1 MIRVQEI
8 RKRYGKTAA
17 IGGVSFEIP
26 DGMVTGLLG
35 PNGAGKTT
43 TIRAMTGLVTPES
56 GRIEID
62 GIDVAARPIEAR
74 ARLGVVP
81 ETIGVYDHLTVRE
94 HVEYSAELHG
104 MAPAAIAS
112 STTEVLAHLDLAA
125 LADRRAAGL
134 SMGERRR
141 LALARAMV
149 HRPANL
155 LFDEPTNGLDVLG
168 ARTVRSDIRRLAEL
182 GRAVLVSSH
191 VMPEVAAL
199 CDRVIV
205 MVRGVI
211 VAAGRPA
218 EHAAAD
224 RMRDARRCF
233 RSNHRIRRGVELMRA
248 WRVARKELREG
259 LRDRRSLM
267 SGLFYGIWGPAVMG
281 AALIGMARQHADLG
295 TVTLPTAGAAH
306 APSLVA
312 FLATRKIIGR
322 RWSHRCGGGRP
333 RSPHPGGA
341 ADRFRTMPSG
351 SRRAGLPKWRSCT
364 IQRGPSRRVSPITSA
379 RR

>member
-1 MIRVQEI
+1 MIAVQNI

-17 IGGVSFEIP
+17 VSGVSFEIP
-26 DGMVTGLLG
+26 DGVVTGLLG

-43 TIRAMTGLVTPES
+43 AIRAMTGLVTPDS
-56 GRIEID
+56 GRIAID
-62 GIDVAARPIEAR
+62 GIDVAARPIDAR

-94 HVEYSAELHG
+94 HVEYSAQLHG
-104 MAPAAIAS
+104 MAAGAITS

-141 LALARAMV
+141 LALARALV

-168 ARTVRSDIRRLAEL
+168 ARTVRGDIRRPADL

-199 CDRVIV
+199 CDHVIV
-205 MVRGVI
+205 LVRGVI

-218 EHAAAD
+218 DVLQQTGCTTLE
-224 RMRDARRCF
+224 DAF
-233 RSNHRIRRGVELMRA
+233 VRIIGSE
-248 WRVARKELREG
+248 EG
-259 LRDRRSLM
+259 LN
-267 SGLFYGIWGPAVMG
+267 
-281 AALIGMARQHADLG
+281 
-295 TVTLPTAGAAH
+295 
-306 APSLVA
+306 
-312 FLATRKIIGR
+312 
-322 RWSHRCGGGRP
+322 
-333 RSPHPGGA
+333 
-341 ADRFRTMPSG
+341 
-351 SRRAGLPKWRSCT
+351 
-364 IQRGPSRRVSPITSA
+364 
-379 RR
+379 

>member
-8 RKRYGKTAA
+8 RKRYGRTAA
-17 IGGVSFEIP
+17 VSGVTFEIP

-94 HVEYSAELHG
+94 HVEYSAELQG

-125 LADRRAAGL
+125 LAGRRAAGL

-168 ARTVRSDIRRLAEL
+168 ARTVRNDIRRLAEL

-211 VAAGRPA
+211 VTAGRPA
-218 EHAAAD
+218 EMLQQTGCATLE
-224 RMRDARRCF
+224 DAF
-233 RSNHRIRRGVELMRA
+233 VRIIGSE
-248 WRVARKELREG
+248 EG
-259 LRDRRSLM
+259 LN
-267 SGLFYGIWGPAVMG
+267 
-281 AALIGMARQHADLG
+281 
-295 TVTLPTAGAAH
+295 
-306 APSLVA
+306 
-312 FLATRKIIGR
+312 
-322 RWSHRCGGGRP
+322 
-333 RSPHPGGA
+333 
-341 ADRFRTMPSG
+341 
-351 SRRAGLPKWRSCT
+351 
-364 IQRGPSRRVSPITSA
+364 
-379 RR
+379 

>member
-1 MIRVQEI
+1 
-8 RKRYGKTAA
+8 
-17 IGGVSFEIP
+17 
-26 DGMVTGLLG
+26 MVTGLLG

-94 HVEYSAELHG
+94 HVEYSAELQG

-125 LADRRAAGL
+125 LAGRRAAGL

-182 GRAVLVSSH
+182 GCAVLVSSH

-218 EHAAAD
+218 EMLQQTGCATLE
-224 RMRDARRCF
+224 DAF
-233 RSNHRIRRGVELMRA
+233 VRIIGSE
-248 WRVARKELREG
+248 EG
-259 LRDRRSLM
+259 LN
-267 SGLFYGIWGPAVMG
+267 
-281 AALIGMARQHADLG
+281 
-295 TVTLPTAGAAH
+295 
-306 APSLVA
+306 
-312 FLATRKIIGR
+312 
-322 RWSHRCGGGRP
+322 
-333 RSPHPGGA
+333 
-341 ADRFRTMPSG
+341 
-351 SRRAGLPKWRSCT
+351 
-364 IQRGPSRRVSPITSA
+364 
-379 RR
+379 

>member
-94 HVEYSAELHG
+94 HVEYSAELQG

-125 LADRRAAGL
+125 LAGRRAAGL

-211 VAAGRPA
+211 VASGRPA
-218 EHAAAD
+218 EMLQQTGSATLE
-224 RMRDARRCF
+224 DAF
-233 RSNHRIRRGVELMRA
+233 VRIIGSE
-248 WRVARKELREG
+248 EG
-259 LRDRRSLM
+259 LN
-267 SGLFYGIWGPAVMG
+267 
-281 AALIGMARQHADLG
+281 
-295 TVTLPTAGAAH
+295 
-306 APSLVA
+306 
-312 FLATRKIIGR
+312 
-322 RWSHRCGGGRP
+322 
-333 RSPHPGGA
+333 
-341 ADRFRTMPSG
+341 
-351 SRRAGLPKWRSCT
+351 
-364 IQRGPSRRVSPITSA
+364 
-379 RR
+379 

>member
-56 GRIEID
+56 GRIDVD

-94 HVEYSAELHG
+94 HVEYSAELQG

-125 LADRRAAGL
+125 LAGRRAAGL

-205 MVRGVI
+205 LVRGVI
-211 VAAGRPA
+211 VAVGRPA
-218 EHAAAD
+218 ELLQQTGCATLED
-224 RMRDARRCF
+224 SF
-233 RSNHRIRRGVELMRA
+233 VRIIGSE
-248 WRVARKELREG
+248 EG
-259 LRDRRSLM
+259 LN
-267 SGLFYGIWGPAVMG
+267 
-281 AALIGMARQHADLG
+281 
-295 TVTLPTAGAAH
+295 
-306 APSLVA
+306 
-312 FLATRKIIGR
+312 
-322 RWSHRCGGGRP
+322 
-333 RSPHPGGA
+333 
-341 ADRFRTMPSG
+341 
-351 SRRAGLPKWRSCT
+351 
-364 IQRGPSRRVSPITSA
+364 
-379 RR
+379 

>member
-8 RKRYGKTAA
+8 RKRYGKTTA

-43 TIRAMTGLVTPES
+43 TIRAMTGLVTPEG

-62 GIDVAARPIEAR
+62 GIDVAVRPIEAR
-74 ARLGVVP
+74 AKLGVVP
-81 ETIGVYDHLTVRE
+81 ETIGAYDHLTVRE
-94 HVEYSAELHG
+94 HVEYSAELQG
-104 MAPAAIAS
+104 MSPAAIAS
-112 STTEVLAHLDLAA
+112 STAEVLAHLDLAA
-125 LADRRAAGL
+125 LSGRRAAGL

-141 LALARAMV
+141 LALARALV

-168 ARTVRSDIRRLAEL
+168 ARTVRNDIRRLAEL

-211 VAAGRPA
+211 VASGRPA
-218 EHAAAD
+218 EMLKQTGCATLEDAFV
-224 RMRDARRCF
+224 RMIG
-233 RSNHRIRRGVELMRA
+233 SE
-248 WRVARKELREG
+248 EG
-259 LRDRRSLM
+259 LN
-267 SGLFYGIWGPAVMG
+267 
-281 AALIGMARQHADLG
+281 
-295 TVTLPTAGAAH
+295 
-306 APSLVA
+306 
-312 FLATRKIIGR
+312 
-322 RWSHRCGGGRP
+322 
-333 RSPHPGGA
+333 
-341 ADRFRTMPSG
+341 
-351 SRRAGLPKWRSCT
+351 
-364 IQRGPSRRVSPITSA
+364 
-379 RR
+379 

>member
-17 IGGVSFEIP
+17 VSGVSFEIP

-94 HVEYSAELHG
+94 HVEYSAELQG
-104 MAPAAIAS
+104 MAATAIAS

-125 LADRRAAGL
+125 LAGRRAAGL

-211 VAAGRPA
+211 VTTGRPA
-218 EHAAAD
+218 EMLQQTGCATLE
-224 RMRDARRCF
+224 DAF
-233 RSNHRIRRGVELMRA
+233 VRIIGSE
-248 WRVARKELREG
+248 EG
-259 LRDRRSLM
+259 LN
-267 SGLFYGIWGPAVMG
+267 
-281 AALIGMARQHADLG
+281 
-295 TVTLPTAGAAH
+295 
-306 APSLVA
+306 
-312 FLATRKIIGR
+312 
-322 RWSHRCGGGRP
+322 
-333 RSPHPGGA
+333 
-341 ADRFRTMPSG
+341 
-351 SRRAGLPKWRSCT
+351 
-364 IQRGPSRRVSPITSA
+364 
-379 RR
+379 